1 LERQYIIFAAVAAA
15 AFAAL
20 LVFAFYNP
28 FQQSKG
34 DDNGPDVI
42 KAKKGKEVF
51 VRYSSA
57 VVKMIQNLPSKNS
70 VEVEVSSELHNTN
83 LAGINGEI
91 RYSDMKM
98 TFVQGG
104 QNETVTDDVFTTIE
118 YRFLPDA
125 GNTTSYEYENVRYVA
140 QSQDSQVVVAVKPL
154 STAKVG
160 EHYTVKLLLHTGG
173 IVSYKIS
180 EKVIEIVP

>member
-34 DDNGPDVI
+34 DDNGPDV
-42 KAKKGKEVF
+42 KAKKGQEVF
-51 VRYSSA
+51 IRYSSA
-57 VVKMIQNLPSKNS
+57 VVKMIQDLPSKNS

-104 QNETVTDDVFTTIE
+104 ENETVTDDVFKTIE
-118 YRFLPDA
+118 YRFLPDP
-125 GNTTSYEYENVRYVA
+125 GNKTSYEYENVRYVA

-160 EHYTVKLLLHTGG
+160 EHYTVKLVLHTGG
-173 IVSYKIS
+173 LVNYKIS